1 MVRLDR
7 IEKHFSWLVILLK
20 GVGQIMLQ
28 QSAYTGLFFL
38 IGIFYGSITMG
49 VGALLAVSVG
59 TITAYLL
66 QYDKDQITNGIYGFS
81 ATLVGVALT
90 FYFEATLIVWIA
102 VVIGAVLATVIQH
115 WFSDKKIPV
124 FTFPFILVTWGIMY
138 LLKDV
143 FSVGPSAFLDIPA
156 EINQDFAFGF
166 RGYGQ
171 VIFQGSTLAGLLFFI
186 GVFVN
191 SPLQALYGFFGAVIA
206 GFMSRL
212 YDAPIEL
219 VMTGLLSYNA
229 VLCAIVFSGDKIKDG
244 IWVIIAIILSLVVSF
259 IMSVY
264 QMTPLTFPFVAGT
277 WSVLIIKKMTA
288 RISDYKY

>member
-7 IEKHFSWLVILLK
+7 IEKHFPWLVILLK

-28 QSAYTGLFFL
+28 QSAYTGLLFL
-38 IGIFYGSITMG
+38 IGIFCGSITMG
-49 VGALLAVSVG
+49 LAALLAVSCG
-59 TITAYLL
+59 TLAAHVL
-66 QYDKDQITNGIYGFS
+66 QYDKEQTTNGIYGFS

-102 VVIGAVLATVIQH
+102 IIIGAVLATVLQH
-115 WFSDKKIPV
+115 WFSEKKIPV
-124 FTFPFILVTWGIMY
+124 FTFPFILVTWGIIY

-143 FSVGPSAFLDIPA
+143 FSVGPSVFLDIPV

-191 SPLQALYGFFGAVIA
+191 SPLHALYGFFGAVIA

-212 YDAPIEL
+212 YDTPIEL

-244 IWVIIAIILSLVVSF
+244 IWVVAAIVFSLIVSF
-259 IMSVY
+259 VMSVY
-264 QMTPLTFPFVAGT
+264 KITPLTFPFVAGT
-277 WSVLIIKKMTA
+277 WAVLIVKKC
-288 RISDYKY
+288 

>member
-1 MVRLDR
+1 
-7 IEKHFSWLVILLK
+7 
-20 GVGQIMLQ
+20 
-28 QSAYTGLFFL
+28 
-38 IGIFYGSITMG
+38 MG

-66 QYDKDQITNGIYGFS
+66 QYDKDQIANGIYGFS

-115 WFSDKKIPV
+115 WFSNKKIPV

>member
-7 IEKHFSWLVILLK
+7 IEKHFPWLVILLK

-28 QSAYTGLFFL
+28 QSAYTGLLFL
-38 IGIFYGSITMG
+38 IGIFCGSITMG
-49 VGALLAVSVG
+49 LAALLAVSCG
-59 TITAYLL
+59 TLAAHVL
-66 QYDKDQITNGIYGFS
+66 QYDKEQTTNGIYGFS
-81 ATLVGVALT
+81 ATLIGVALT

-102 VVIGAVLATVIQH
+102 IIIGAVLATVLQH
-115 WFSDKKIPV
+115 WFSEKKIPV
-124 FTFPFILVTWGIMY
+124 FTFPFILVTWGIIY

-143 FSVGPSAFLDIPA
+143 FSVGPSVFLDIPV

-191 SPLQALYGFFGAVIA
+191 SPLHALYGFFGAVIA

-212 YDAPIEL
+212 YDTPIEL

-244 IWVIIAIILSLVVSF
+244 IWVVAAIVFSLIVSF
-259 IMSVY
+259 VMSVY
-264 QMTPLTFPFVAGT
+264 KITPLTFPFVAGT
-277 WSVLIIKKMTA
+277 WAVLIVKKMLV
-288 RISDYKY
+288 RISNSVN